1 MMVLPG
7 RTGRT
12 RARTR
17 GGQFGGWL
25 SATAQPGST
34 PFFVFTRRTDPNTGG
49 SELGAWLAA
58 AAALAAIVVVVA
70 AVRLP
75 GAKFGQL
82 LVLGAVALVL
92 GVLVLRSAPFASI
105 ILIIAMGIR
114 RATPHVL
121 PIDTFWIVFAG
132 LVGALVLWMDRN
144 PDRPRGMDA
153 IEWAM
158 ALYMAWNLYS
168 MISPHEYIAMQQS
181 APGFARIV
189 TGAPMVVWRLI
200 VVQMLLPLLLYR
212 VGRQA
217 FDRAAVVR
225 ALLWAILILAA
236 YSAVMSVMQFSGPTE
251 LVWPRYMLDPKN
263 WPGRAAGVFKQPVV
277 NGWLLALG
285 LAIAM
290 LLLSRRSEPT
300 WLRWFAF
307 VVAIACGYG
316 IFLTHTRD
324 AWISGVVVLI
334 VGALLARGYRKGF
347 IVAIC
352 LVASVVAVNWSTFTS
367 SDRKAGGVGQ
377 VGEVQDRLNAD
388 QTAFWAFDRKPFA
401 GWGIGRFHEV
411 NTYHHQQ
418 WAPDVPWIR
427 GYGIIPHSHELG
439 ILAEVGVIGLALW
452 ICVVALTIRRLWTAY
467 RTLPDHDLCGKPLA
481 VTAIMALAT
490 LICAGLTVDLRMF
503 DFPMLPIFLLAGITI
518 GWSDRYQ
525 RSQTAAGGEIAE
537 PVGEIVEPLGELV
550 EPVLVRHG

>member
-1 MMVLPG
+1 
-7 RTGRT
+7 
-12 RARTR
+12 
-17 GGQFGGWL
+17 
-25 SATAQPGST
+25 
-34 PFFVFTRRTDPNTGG
+34 
-49 SELGAWLAA
+49 LGAWLAA
-58 AAALAAIVVVVA
+58 AAALAAVVVVVA

-82 LVLGAVALVL
+82 LVLGAVALLL
-92 GVLVLRSAPFASI
+92 GMMVLRSAPLASI
-105 ILIIAMGIR
+105 MLIIALGLR
-114 RATPHVL
+114 PATPHVL
-121 PIDTFWIVFAG
+121 PIDTFWVVFSG
-132 LVGALVLWMDRN
+132 VVGAWVLWMDRN

-168 MISPHEYIAMQQS
+168 MISPHEYIATTPLDPLGHTQP
-181 APGFARIV
+181 AVI
-189 TGAPMVVWRLI
+189 WRLI
-200 VVQMLLPLLLYR
+200 VVQMLLPIVLYR

-236 YSAVMSVMQFSGPTE
+236 YSAAMSIMQFSGPTE
-251 LVWPRYMLDPKN
+251 LVWPRYIVDPKN
-263 WPGRAAGVFKQPVV
+263 WPGRAAGIFKQPVV

-300 WLRWFAF
+300 RQRWIAF

-324 AWISGVVVLI
+324 AWLSGVVVLI
-334 VGALLARGYRKGF
+334 IGALIARGYRKGF

-367 SDRKAGGVGQ
+367 SDRKAGGVSS
-377 VGEVQDRLNAD
+377 VSEIQDRLNAD
-388 QTAFWAFDRKPFA
+388 QTALWAFERKPVA
-401 GWGIGRFHEV
+401 GWGIARFPVV

-427 GYGIIPHSHELG
+427 GYGIVAHSNELG
-439 ILAEVGVIGLALW
+439 ILADVGVIGLGLW
-452 ICVVALTIRRLWTAY
+452 ICVLALVIRRLWTAY

-481 VTAIMALAT
+481 VTVIMAIAA
-490 LICAGLTVDLRMF
+490 LICAGFTIDLRLV
-503 DFPMLPIFLLAGITI
+503 DFPLLPVFLLAGITV

-525 RSQTAAGGEIAE
+525 RSQTAAGGEI
-537 PVGEIVEPLGELV
+537 V
-550 EPVLVRHG
+550 EPVMVRHG

>member
-1 MMVLPG
+1 MMVLP
-7 RTGRT
+7 GRT

-25 SATAQPGST
+25 SATAQSGST
-34 PFFVFTRRTDPNTGG
+34 PFFVFTRKTDPKTGG

-58 AAALAAIVVVVA
+58 AAGLAAIVVVLA

-82 LVLGAVALVL
+82 LILGAVALVV
-92 GVLVLRSAPFASI
+92 GVMLLRSAPFATM
-105 ILIIAMGIR
+105 ILISAIGLR
-114 RATPHVL
+114 QATPHVL

-132 LVGALVLWMDRN
+132 VVGALVLWMDRN

-153 IEWAM
+153 IEWAI
-158 ALYMAWNLYS
+158 ALYMAWNVYS
-168 MISPHEYIAMQQS
+168 MISPHEYIATEQPPQ
-181 APGFARIV
+181 GFEHLV
-189 TGAPMVVWRLI
+189 TGAPFVVWRTIVGDMLI
-200 VVQMLLPLLLYR
+200 PLVLYR
-212 VGRQA
+212 VGRYA

-225 ALLWAILILAA
+225 ALLWTLLTLAA
-236 YSAVMSVMQFSGPTE
+236 YSAAMSIMQFSGPTE

-300 WLRWFAF
+300 WRRWIAF

-316 IFLTHTRD
+316 IYLTHTRD
-324 AWISGVVVLI
+324 AWLSGVVVLI
-334 VGALLARGYRKGF
+334 IGALMARGYRKGF
-347 IVAIC
+347 IVSIC
-352 LVASVVAVNWSTFTS
+352 LVASMVAVNWSVFTS
-367 SDRKAGGVGQ
+367 SDRKAGGVGS
-377 VGEVQDRLNAD
+377 VSEVQDRLNAD
-388 QTAFWAFDRKPFA
+388 QTALWAFTRKPVA
-401 GWGIGRFHEV
+401 GWGIDRFHEV
-411 NTYHHQQ
+411 NTHHHQQ

-427 GYGIIPHSHELG
+427 GYGIVAHSHELG
-439 ILAEVGVIGLALW
+439 ILADVGVIGLVLW
-452 ICVVALTIRRLWTAY
+452 ICVLALVIRRLWTAY

-490 LICAGLTVDLRMF
+490 FISAGLTVDLRCF

-525 RSQTAAGGEIAE
+525 RSQTAASGQ
-537 PVGEIVEPLGELV
+537 IVEPV
-550 EPVLVRHG
+550 TVRHG

>member
-1 MMVLPG
+1 MMVSPQ
-7 RTGRT
+7 RT
-12 RARTR
+12 RPRTR
-17 GGQFGGWL
+17 GGQSGGWL
-25 SATAQPGST
+25 STTAQPGST
-34 PFFVFTRRTDPNTGG
+34 SFNFVFRKSDPKTGG

-58 AAALAAIVVVVA
+58 AAALAAMVVVVA

-82 LVLGAVALVL
+82 LLLGAVALVL
-92 GVLVLRSAPFASI
+92 GVMVLRSAPFASI
-105 ILIIAMGIR
+105 MLIIAMGLR
-114 RATPHVL
+114 PATPHVL
-121 PIDTFWIVFAG
+121 PIDTFWIVFSG
-132 LVGALVLWMDRN
+132 VVGALVLWMDRN

-158 ALYMAWNLYS
+158 ALYIAWNLYS

-200 VVQMLLPLLLYR
+200 VVQMLLPLVLYR

-225 ALLWAILILAA
+225 ALLWAILMLAA
-236 YSAVMSVMQFSGPTE
+236 YSAAMSIMQFRGPTE
-251 LVWPRYMLDPKN
+251 LVWPRYILNDPG
-263 WPGRAAGVFKQPVV
+263 WPGRAAGIFRQPVV

-285 LAIAM
+285 VAIAM

-307 VVAIACGYG
+307 VVTIACGYG

-334 VGALLARGYRKGF
+334 IGALIARGYRKGF

-367 SDRKAGGVGQ
+367 SDRKAGGVGSMN
-377 VGEVQDRLNAD
+377 EVHDRLNAD
-388 QTAFWAFDRKPFA
+388 QTALWAFDRKPFA
-401 GWGIGRFHEV
+401 GWGIGRFQPV

-418 WAPDVPWIR
+418 WASDVPWIR
-427 GYGIIPHSHELG
+427 GYGIVAHSNELA

-452 ICVVALTIRRLWTAY
+452 IFLLALLIRRLWTAY
-467 RTLPDHDLCGKPLA
+467 RTLPDHDLCGRPLA
-481 VTAIMALAT
+481 VTVIMAIAA
-490 LICAGLTVDLRMF
+490 LICAGFTIDLRLV
-503 DFPMLPIFLLAGITI
+503 DFPMLPVFLLAGITV

-525 RSQTAAGGEIAE
+525 RSQTAAGGEI
-537 PVGEIVEPLGELV
+537 V
-550 EPVLVRHG
+550 EPVTVRHG

>member
-1 MMVLPG
+1 MMVSPQ
-7 RTGRT
+7 RT
-12 RARTR
+12 RPRTR
-17 GGQFGGWL
+17 GGQSGGWL
-25 SATAQPGST
+25 STTAQPGST
-34 PFFVFTRRTDPNTGG
+34 SFNFVFRKSDPKTGG

-58 AAALAAIVVVVA
+58 AAALAAMVVVVA

-82 LVLGAVALVL
+82 LLLGAVALVF
-92 GVLVLRSAPFASI
+92 GVMVLRSAPFASI
-105 ILIIAMGIR
+105 MLIIAMGLR
-114 RATPHVL
+114 PATPHVL
-121 PIDTFWIVFAG
+121 PIDTFWIVFSG
-132 LVGALVLWMDRN
+132 VVGALVLWMDRN

-158 ALYMAWNLYS
+158 ALYIAWNLYS

-200 VVQMLLPLLLYR
+200 VVQMLLPLVLYR

-225 ALLWAILILAA
+225 ALLWAILMLAA
-236 YSAVMSVMQFSGPTE
+236 YSAAMSIMQFRGPTE
-251 LVWPRYMLDPKN
+251 LVWPRYILNDPG
-263 WPGRAAGVFKQPVV
+263 WPGRAAGIFRQPVV

-285 LAIAM
+285 VAIAM

-307 VVAIACGYG
+307 VVTIACGYG

-334 VGALLARGYRKGF
+334 IGALIARGYRKGF

-367 SDRKAGGVGQ
+367 SDRKAGGVGSMN
-377 VGEVQDRLNAD
+377 EVHDRLNAD
-388 QTAFWAFDRKPFA
+388 QTALWAFDRKPFA
-401 GWGIGRFHEV
+401 GWGIGRFQPV

-418 WAPDVPWIR
+418 WASDVPWIR
-427 GYGIIPHSHELG
+427 GYGIVAHSNELA

-452 ICVVALTIRRLWTAY
+452 IFLLALLIRRLWTAY
-467 RTLPDHDLCGKPLA
+467 RTLPDHDLCGRPLA
-481 VTAIMALAT
+481 VTVIMAIAA
-490 LICAGLTVDLRMF
+490 LICAGFTIDLRLV
-503 DFPMLPIFLLAGITI
+503 DFPMLPVFLLAGITV

-537 PVGEIVEPLGELV
+537 PVT
-550 EPVLVRHG
+550 VRHG